1 MRHLFIILIFHN
13 TIHECL
19 PYRIPPP
26 TLTYLCHATTQ
37 SGGVQ
42 ATTSA
47 TEDKLLLSTLS
58 NYVFPRTGCKI
69 LATNRVY
76 FDHIDGEEIGLE
88 ILLSQEIAISSDSG
102 NSTVEAGPVS
112 YDRVYKHVSRGF
124 SGGTGGKSKFKMLL
138 MAKDEE
144 TGQTIQP
151 FQELEDVTLIKR
163 LSTSPPSRVP
173 TMSPTQIKRTSTQ
186 APTVMPTKAPS
197 VSLASQAPTMSPQ
210 RPSPL
215 PGETILA
222 LTNSPTNGNI
232 RPLAPGKGD
241 MGVDILPSP
250 GDPAINRSSEP
261 QGDSNDRDD
270 IIPIA
275 AIAAAAGAVAGIF
288 VVGLMSLYRY
298 RKELNEYRKRD
309 RQQQLAVATTE
320 IGRGRTKGWD
330 SDAGVPSRHLSRPS
344 RSGNWTNKSTTPQQ
358 KLVGARPPPPIPVIV
373 NDDERSLAESTLG
386 DRTAGRRVWAAP
398 PPPVQFLK
406 SSWIPGEGKRTS
418 SGPASGASIAISQIS
433 SLDSGT
439 IGAGG
444 AGATI
449 GEFSLEAAIKDDD
462 SSSDED
468 GDEAGQPDA
477 DAIRAGNSSVG
488 SDASIADAGGDH
500 GLNAPEASENSSSK
514 GMDATLGLQTIS
526 EVASSAPSNTPSSL
540 IGTASLFEAS
550 TLSLSDEATRTSASA
565 SSTGNNLSANASN
578 VTPDNHVGC
587 PEPPLDLTPRI
598 SGGGGRAWKSPI
610 LVDQEECTDDDC
622 SSDQLSYSLPQ
633 AILPERKRS
642 VGSEASSPWSR
653 AFAEGTA
660 GVLSASFRGAE
671 NFALPPSTPPM
682 VGNGTPRP
690 GSPGDFPDSGPLVDP
705 LASEVMSQT
714 DGLAVA
720 TIIDRSMLAMEEG
733 RQIEGAVTPKQDAE
747 SASSGGKGG
756 DDKPSDDTRW
766 LLKAVAGALGPPSRG
781 ADVESLSGR
790 SNPSLFSTR
799 SAPVLSLVPG
809 KSRRSKSSRR
819 SSTRSVGSRSSRHSN
834 VSQGSE
840 ESRSI
845 ANDLQRL
852 EVQLKMLNEGGKY
865 EEPTS
870 ANVSAKGLMKSTPPP
885 ASPLSRHSAAS
896 SVRLDV
902 LAPPGRLGVI
912 LANKSDDRGTVVTA
926 LRTSS
931 ALVGKILPGDVLLAV
946 DGLDVSEMHVS
957 EVTAIM
963 SNKAQHEKV
972 LTIVTPSKSDRE

>member
-1 MRHLFIILIFHN
+1 M
-13 TIHECL
+13 L
-19 PYRIPPP
+19 P
-26 TLTYLCHATTQ
+26 Q

-47 TEDKLLLSTLS
+47 SEDNLLLSTLS

-76 FDHIDGEEIGLE
+76 FDNIDGEEIGLE
-88 ILLSQEIAISSDSG
+88 ILLSQEIAVSSDDSG
-102 NSTVEAGPVS
+102 NSTATAVEAGPVS

-173 TMSPTQIKRTSTQ
+173 TMSPTQINRASTQ

-197 VSLASQAPTMSPQ
+197 SLASQAPTRSPQ
-210 RPSPL
+210 QPSAL

-222 LTNSPTNGNI
+222 LTNSPTNDNNI
-232 RPLAPGKGD
+232 RPLAPGKGN

-250 GDPAINRSSEP
+250 GNPAINRSSEP

-320 IGRGRTKGWD
+320 IGRGRTKRWN
-330 SDAGVPSRHLSRPS
+330 SDAGIPSRHLSRPS
-344 RSGNWTNKSTTPQQ
+344 RSGNGTNTSTTPQQ

-386 DRTAGRRVWAAP
+386 DRTAGRRIWAAP
-398 PPPVQFLK
+398 PPPVKFLK

-418 SGPASGASIAISQIS
+418 SAPASGASIAISQIS

-462 SSSDED
+462 SSGDED
-468 GDEAGQPDA
+468 GDEAGQP

-500 GLNAPEASENSSSK
+500 DGSSENDDSYLNAPEASENSSSK
-514 GMDATLGLQTIS
+514 GVDATLGLQPIS

-540 IGTASLFEAS
+540 VGTASLFEAS

-610 LVDQEECTDDDC
+610 LVDQEEGMENDESS

-671 NFALPPSTPPM
+671 NFALPPSTPSM
-682 VGNGTPRP
+682 VGKGTPRP

-705 LASEVMSQT
+705 PASDVMSQT
-714 DGLAVA
+714 NGLAVA
-720 TIIDRSMLAMEEG
+720 TIIDRSMLVMEEG
-733 RQIEGAVTPKQDAE
+733 RQIEGAVHVTPKQDAE
-747 SASSGGKGG
+747 PASSDG

-781 ADVESLSGR
+781 ADLESLSGR

-799 SAPVLSLVPG
+799 SAPVLSSVPG

-819 SSTRSVGSRSSRHSN
+819 SSTRSVGSRSSRHSH
-834 VSQGSE
+834 VSHGSE

-852 EVQLKMLNEGGKY
+852 EVQLKMLNEGEKN
-865 EEPTS
+865 EESPS
-870 ANVSAKGLMKSTPPP
+870 VNVSAKGLMKSTPPP

-902 LAPPGRLGVI
+902 VAPPGRLGVI
-912 LANKSDDRGTVVTA
+912 LANKSNDRGTVVTA

-946 DGLDVSEMHVS
+946 DGLDVSDMHVS

>member
-1 MRHLFIILIFHN
+1 
-13 TIHECL
+13 
-19 PYRIPPP
+19 
-26 TLTYLCHATTQ
+26 
-37 SGGVQ
+37 
-42 ATTSA
+42 
-47 TEDKLLLSTLS
+47 
-58 NYVFPRTGCKI
+58 
-69 LATNRVY
+69 
-76 FDHIDGEEIGLE
+76 
-88 ILLSQEIAISSDSG
+88 
-102 NSTVEAGPVS
+102 
-112 YDRVYKHVSRGF
+112 
-124 SGGTGGKSKFKMLL
+124 
-138 MAKDEE
+138 
-144 TGQTIQP
+144 
-151 FQELEDVTLIKR
+151 
-163 LSTSPPSRVP
+163 
-173 TMSPTQIKRTSTQ
+173 
-186 APTVMPTKAPS
+186 
-197 VSLASQAPTMSPQ
+197 
-210 RPSPL
+210 
-215 PGETILA
+215 
-222 LTNSPTNGNI
+222 
-232 RPLAPGKGD
+232 
-241 MGVDILPSP
+241 
-250 GDPAINRSSEP
+250 
-261 QGDSNDRDD
+261 
-270 IIPIA
+270 
-275 AIAAAAGAVAGIF
+275 
-288 VVGLMSLYRY
+288 
-298 RKELNEYRKRD
+298 
-309 RQQQLAVATTE
+309 
-320 IGRGRTKGWD
+320 
-330 SDAGVPSRHLSRPS
+330 
-344 RSGNWTNKSTTPQQ
+344 
-358 KLVGARPPPPIPVIV
+358 
-373 NDDERSLAESTLG
+373 
-386 DRTAGRRVWAAP
+386 
-398 PPPVQFLK
+398 
-406 SSWIPGEGKRTS
+406 
-418 SGPASGASIAISQIS
+418 
-433 SLDSGT
+433 
-439 IGAGG
+439 
-444 AGATI
+444 
-449 GEFSLEAAIKDDD
+449 
-462 SSSDED
+462 
-468 GDEAGQPDA
+468 
-477 DAIRAGNSSVG
+477 
-488 SDASIADAGGDH
+488 
-500 GLNAPEASENSSSK
+500 
-514 GMDATLGLQTIS
+514 MDATLGLQTIS
-526 EVASSAPSNTPSSL
+526 EVASSAPSNTPSRSSL
-540 IGTASLFEAS
+540 VGTASLFEAS

-610 LVDQEECTDDDC
+610 LVDQEECTEN

-671 NFALPPSTPPM
+671 NFVLPPSTPPM
-682 VGNGTPRP
+682 VGKGTPRP
-690 GSPGDFPDSGPLVDP
+690 GSPSDFPDSGPLVDP
-705 LASEVMSQT
+705 PASEVMSQT
-714 DGLAVA
+714 DGFAVA
-720 TIIDRSMLAMEEG
+720 TIIDRSMLVTEEG

-747 SASSGGKGG
+747 PASSGGKGG

-799 SAPVLSLVPG
+799 SAPVLPSVPG

-852 EVQLKMLNEGGKY
+852 EVQLKMLNEGEKY

-870 ANVSAKGLMKSTPPP
+870 TNVSAKGLMKSTPPP

-946 DGLDVSEMHVS
+946 DGLDVSEMHAS